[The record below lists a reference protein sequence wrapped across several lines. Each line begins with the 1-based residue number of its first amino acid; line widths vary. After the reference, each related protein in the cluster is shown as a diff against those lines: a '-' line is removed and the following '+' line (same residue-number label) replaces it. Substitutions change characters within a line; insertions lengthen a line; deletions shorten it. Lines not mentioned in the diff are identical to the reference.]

1 MEIPQ
6 SFAPAH
12 ELGTYL
18 TDLQHVLMSEVLI
31 LVIIGGGFRTGVSLA
46 EEINGLKFLRKS
58 TFGGRWKIQG
68 VIIVELILIQ
78 LKT

>member
-1 MEIPQ
+1 
-6 SFAPAH
+6 
-12 ELGTYL
+12 
-18 TDLQHVLMSEVLI
+18 MSEVLI
-31 LVIIGGGFRTGVSLA
+31 LVNIGGGFRTGVSLA